1 MHIKIG
7 TMTQTHPPSILLD
20 EKINTEVAHE
30 NTIAA
35 ESAQEK
41 EINQKHD
48 NAETSSTT
56 DVAKNKEE
64 NHHPSLGLGEEA
76 SDNAEGGQDE
86 AMKSAPQDPEKNRSK
101 GKTALIMAALMMAV
115 FLAALDMT
123 IVTTALPT
131 IAADFQVSN
140 ADYTWVGS
148 AYLLGAAAST
158 PTWGKVSDTFG
169 RKPTMLVANVI
180 FLIGSLICALSI
192 NVKMLLGGRAIQGIG
207 GGGLIILA
215 NICITDLFSMR

>member
-1 MHIKIG
+1 
-7 TMTQTHPPSILLD
+7 MTQTQPPTIQLGD
-20 EKINTEVAHE
+20 NIGAGVAHE
-30 NTIAA
+30 HATAID
-35 ESAQEK
+35 STQEK
-41 EINQKHD
+41 VIDQRHNNGELP
-48 NAETSSTT
+48 STT
-56 DVAKNKEE
+56 QTAKTKEE
-64 NHHPSLGLGEEA
+64 EYNTGLTSEDA
-76 SDNAEGGQDE
+76 SDNAEGRQE
-86 AMKSAPQDPEKNRSK
+86 QAIKSTANDPEKTRSK

-115 FLAALDMT
+115 FLAALDTT

-140 ADYTWVGS
+140 ADYTWIGS
-148 AYLLGAAAST
+148 AYLLSAAAGT

-169 RKPTMLVANVI
+169 RKPAMLVANVI

-192 NVKMLLGGRAIQGIG
+192 NVKMLLGGRVVKGIG